1 MIRLSRA
8 FVGLLV
14 LLSSAAYGWAQGT
27 AQINGTVADGSGG
40 VLPGVTVVG
49 IQTDTGFRR
58 EAVTDEN
65 GSYTLSN
72 LPIGPYRLEASLAG
86 FRSYAQTGIVL
97 QVGSNPV
104 LPVTLELGSL
114 EETVSVEASAPLV
127 ETRSPSIGSVIENE
141 RIEAL
146 PLNGRNPTELIVLA
160 GAAVDAGTATTSTP
174 GSRGIAVAGGQS
186 FGVAYMLDGA
196 MHNNVLDG
204 LNLPLPFPD
213 ALQEFRVETS
223 AQNAQ
228 NGVHAG
234 ASVNAVTKSGTNVL
248 RGDLFE
254 FTRHHRFNSTN
265 PFSAKDPT
273 TGKRFGDGLVRNQFG
288 GTLGGPVVRDKLF
301 FFGAYQ
307 GTRGKETPASLVAFV
322 PTAAMLAGDFTAFAS
337 AACNTRG
344 NITLAA
350 PFVNNRIDPALFS
363 PAAVRVARELPAAT
377 DPCGRSTYSRP
388 TNPTDSQWIGKA
400 DWQITQNH
408 SLFGRYMA
416 TTFFSKPS
424 YSGKGGNILS
434 TTLGGRD
441 NLTQS
446 VALGDTLV
454 LSNTVVNNVR
464 VAYTRAHV
472 SRSHTD
478 FFGPQ
483 DIGVN
488 AYSYLGHYMIIAV
501 TGGFNIGTGTEA
513 FATFKTD
520 TYSVGDDL
528 TIVRGNHQWGVGG
541 SAAFSGWRNLNNVRS
556 AGNFTFDGATTG
568 LGLADFMVGRPFQFL
583 QALPY
588 VQDITQNYVGLYGQD
603 TWRLS
608 DTLTMNYGVRWE
620 PWFPQQHHN
629 NAIYNFSPE
638 RFKAGQKSTVF
649 SQAPPGFTYPG
660 DAGFAGKAGMETR
673 WLNVNPRVGLSWDP
687 TGDGRT
693 SVRVGYG
700 LNSDFVS
707 GLFFFDSAQVPP
719 FGLEQRLLRPGIG
732 TFDDPFLG
740 SGAPNPFPATL
751 TANSPFP
758 PSSPFIQTPSD
769 RDNTRVHSWNTSVQR
784 QIGANMAVSATYLG
798 NRMLNLWG
806 VVTGNPGTIPAGGSA
821 TGPCT
826 LRTVTGS
833 QTFANC
839 SQAPLDTRREI
850 TQLDPAIGRLIGFLD
865 YFTDYGWQQY
875 HGLQLSFQKRAVNGF
890 STSLN
895 YTWSTCEGLISQGQA
910 TSAVGS
916 GYMLPVSLLNP
927 PADANARLDSDKGPC
942 TNSPTHIFNSTASV
956 ETPQFGNTAARL
968 LASGWRLSGIFRA
981 SSGSALNITT
991 GIDRALTGNTNVQRP
1006 NQVLDNPYGAKTVDN
1021 WFNAAAFAQPALGT
1035 YGTLGRN
1042 AYNGPGNRTVDL
1054 SLVRSFSFLNTHRL
1068 EARVEAF
1075 NAFNWFRWGNPV
1087 TAINNANFGRILTAG
1102 DPRVMQFAVKYQ
1114 F

>member
-1 MIRLSRA
+1 M
-8 FVGLLV
+8 
-14 LLSSAAYGWAQGT
+14 
-27 AQINGTVADGSGG
+27 
-40 VLPGVTVVG
+40 
-49 IQTDTGFRR
+49 
-58 EAVTDEN
+58 
-65 GSYTLSN
+65 
-72 LPIGPYRLEASLAG
+72 
-86 FRSYAQTGIVL
+86 L

-104 LPVTLELGSL
+104 LAVTLQLGSL

-127 ETRSPSIGSVIENE
+127 ETRSPAIGSVIENE
-141 RIEAL
+141 RIEEL

-186 FGVAYMLDGA
+186 FGVAYLLDGA

-228 NGVHAG
+228 NGIHAG

-248 RGDLFE
+248 HGDIFE
-254 FTRHHRFNSTN
+254 FVRHHRFNATN
-265 PFSAKDPT
+265 PFSAIDPT
-273 TGKRFGDGLVRNQFG
+273 TGERFGDGVVRNQFG
-288 GTLGGPVVRDKLF
+288 GTLGGPVVANKLF

-307 GTRGKETPASLVAFV
+307 GTRGTESPASLVAFV
-322 PTAAMLAGDFTAFAS
+322 PTTAMLAGDFTQFAS

-344 NITLAA
+344 NVTLAA

-363 PAAVRVARELPAAT
+363 PPAVKVAQKLPPAT
-377 DPCGRSTYSRP
+377 DPCGRSTYQRLYK
-388 TNPTDSQWIGKA
+388 PTDSQWIGKS
-400 DWQITQNH
+400 DWQVTQNH

-416 TTFFSKPS
+416 TTFLAEPS
-424 YSGKGGNILS
+424 YQGPDAEGPGGNILAS
-434 TTLGGRD
+434 TLGGRD

-446 VALGDTLV
+446 VVLGDTLV
-454 LSNTVVNNVR
+454 MSNTVVNNLR
-464 VAYTRAHV
+464 VSYTRAHV

-478 FFGPQ
+478 TFGPQ

-488 AYSYLGHYMIIAV
+488 AYSYLGHYEIIAV
-501 TGGFNIGTGTEA
+501 TGGFSIGTGTEA
-513 FATFKTD
+513 FATFKTNM
-520 TYSVGDDL
+520 YSIADDL
-528 TIVRGNHQWGVGG
+528 TMVRGNHQWGVGG
-541 SAAFSGWRNLNNVRS
+541 AAAFSGWKNLNNVRS
-556 AGNFTFDGATTG
+556 AGNFTFDGAATG
-568 LGLADFMVGRPFQFL
+568 LGLADFMVGRPFQYL
-583 QALPY
+583 QSLPY
-588 VQDITQNYVGLYGQD
+588 TQDITQTYIGVYGQD
-603 TWRLS
+603 TWKVS
-608 DTLTMNYGVRWE
+608 DRVTMNYGARWE
-620 PWFPQQHHN
+620 PWFPQQHQN

-649 SQAPPGFTYPG
+649 PQAPSGFTYVG
-660 DAGFAGKAGMETR
+660 DEGFAGKAGMLTQ
-673 WLNVNPRVGLSWDP
+673 WLNVNPRVGVAWDP
-687 TGDGRT
+687 AGDGRM
-693 SVRVGYG
+693 SVRAGYG
-700 LNSDFVS
+700 LNSDFVT

-732 TFDDPFLG
+732 TFEDPFLG

-751 TANSPFP
+751 TADSPFP

-769 RDNTRVHSWNTSVQR
+769 RENTRVHAWNTSVQR
-784 QIGANMAVSATYLG
+784 QIGDNMAVSATYLG
-798 NRMLNLWG
+798 SRMMNLWG
-806 VVTGNPGTIPAGGSA
+806 VVTGNPGTIPAGASA

-826 LRTVTGS
+826 LRTVNGL

-850 TQLDPAIGRLIGFLD
+850 TQLDPVEGRLIGFLD

-875 HGLQLSFQKRAVNGF
+875 HGLQLSFQKRAVSGL
-890 STSLN
+890 STSVN
-895 YTWSTCEGLISQGQA
+895 YTWSACEGLISQGQA
-910 TSAVGS
+910 TSAVGG

-927 PADANARLDSDKGPC
+927 PADAEARFESDKGAC
-942 TNSPTHIFNSTASV
+942 ANSPSHIFNSTASV
-956 ETPQFGNTAARL
+956 ETPRFANATARV

-981 SSGSALNITT
+981 SSGLALNITS
-991 GIDRALTGNTNVQRP
+991 GIDRALTGNTAVQRP
-1006 NQVLDNPYGAKTVDN
+1006 NQVLDDAYGARTLDN

-1035 YGTLGRN
+1035 YGTVARN
-1042 AYNGPGNRTVDL
+1042 AYEGPGNRTLDL
-1054 SLVRSFSFLNTHRL
+1054 SLVRSFRFMESHRI
-1068 EARVEAF
+1068 EARIEAF
-1075 NAFNWFRWGNPV
+1075 NAFNWFRWGTPV